1 MEKIYQTPSIE
12 IVAFRPLNVIATSN
26 DGPTLQNGYSDTRQE
41 NLAGERGSN
50 PIWD

>member
-1 MEKIYQTPSIE
+1 MKKTYKTPSIE

-26 DGPTLQNGYSDTRQE
+26 GEPTLQNGYSDTRQE
-41 NLAGERGSN
+41 NLAGERHPN